1 MSSLAVH
8 PIDPADGGPYSV
20 AVTADG
26 AVWCSLVHGG
36 AVLRRD
42 SDGSTSLIE
51 LGPRGSS
58 QPAQVAAAGDDS
70 VWVADMAAN
79 AVVLVAPSGVLRRID
94 APSPAAQPYGVT
106 ALHDGTAWFTEMG
119 NDSLGR
125 IGILGGVAEYATGT
139 VDGVVSM
146 VAASGDSLWFTANQ
160 ANVVGYVR
168 GADAAPAL
176 FPLPTPAAGPVGIV
190 VGDDGA
196 AWFTEILAGQIGRV
210 DRAGRV
216 VEHPLP
222 DRGSKPHAIVRD
234 ARPDGGSWF
243 TLWGSNELGHV
254 TLDGSFSFVSLAESG
269 HEEPHGLA
277 VGLDGTVWVAMETG
291 ALVGVT
297 V

>member
-20 AVTADG
+20 AVTSDG
-26 AVWCSLVHGG
+26 AVWCSLVHAG

-42 SDGSTSLIE
+42 PDGSVVVLP
-51 LGPRGSS
+51 LGDSS
-58 QPAQVAAAGDDS
+58 QPAQVAAAGSDS
-70 VWVADMAAN
+70 VLVADMAAN
-79 AVVLVAPSGVLRRID
+79 AVLLVGPTGVLRRTD
-94 APSPAAQPYGVT
+94 APSPGAQPYGVT
-106 ALHDGTAWFTEMG
+106 SLHDGTAWFTEMG

-125 IGILGGVAEYATGT
+125 IGILGGVAEFATGT
-139 VDGVVSM
+139 LDGVVSM

-168 GADAAPAL
+168 GADAVPAL
-176 FPLPTPAAGPVGIV
+176 FPLPTSEAGPVGIV

-210 DRAGRV
+210 DRGGRV

-222 DRGSKPHAIVRD
+222 DRHSKPHAIVRD
-234 ARPDGGSWF
+234 ARPDAGCWF

-254 TLDGSFSFVSLAESG
+254 TLDGAFSFVSLAETG

-277 VGLDGTVWVAMETG
+277 VGVDGTVWVAMETG
-291 ALVGVT
+291 ALVAVT